1 MEPEKSSAISTC
13 NACSGVLIGVLHSKW
28 LPGVGLEH
36 EVRGHGTEESTSV
49 LEDDVADTELSG
61 ESASVFAEHE
71 SERDSGVEV

>member
-1 MEPEKSSAISTC
+1 LEPEKSSAISTY
-13 NACSGVLIGVLHSKW
+13 NACSAVLIGVLHSEW

-36 EVRGHGTEESTSV
+36 EIRSHGTEESTSI

-71 SERDSGVEV
+71 GKRDSGVEV